1 LKTDSEHRH
10 DSRSKVVSFRISDA
24 EYESAMALCRTYGY
38 RGLSGLAR
46 SAFLAFRPR
55 AEVAAQKNNALTQN
69 PGIEHYQL
77 RTLLAE
83 LNHLISSLQRGIQ
96 ETVPDENEQ

>member
-1 LKTDSEHRH
+1 LKTDLEPRH

-24 EYESAMALCRTYGY
+24 EYESALALCRTYGY

-55 AEVAAQKNNALTQN
+55 AEITAQKFDPFTQH
-69 PGIEHYQL
+69 PGLEQYQL
-77 RTLLAE
+77 RTLLTE
-83 LNHLISSLQRGIQ
+83 LNHLIASLQSIQ
-96 ETVPDENEQ
+96 EALPGKPE

>member
-1 LKTDSEHRH
+1 LKTDLEQRH

-55 AEVAAQKNNALTQN
+55 AEIASQKADPLIQQ

-77 RTLLAE
+77 GTLLTE
-83 LNHLISSLQRGIQ
+83 LSHLIASLQGIQ
-96 ETVPDENEQ
+96 ETLPDKSER